1 MQIYPHDQMRV
12 QKVYRIVYK
21 LYLFKK
27 NSILKGNIKNQIT
40 ISDTQLYLLVA
51 INAEIFI

>member
-1 MQIYPHDQMRV
+1 MRV